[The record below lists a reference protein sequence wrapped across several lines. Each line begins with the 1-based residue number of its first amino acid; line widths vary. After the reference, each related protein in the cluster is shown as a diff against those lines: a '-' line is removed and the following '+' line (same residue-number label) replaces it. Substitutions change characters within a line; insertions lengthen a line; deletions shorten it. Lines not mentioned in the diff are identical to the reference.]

1 MIKISLLGKIKSR
14 KHLARGI
21 STAGN
26 ILHMKSVNNL
36 IHKNN
41 RKTEHKKNT
50 ALSMNADVHVKV

>member
-1 MIKISLLGKIKSR
+1 MIKISMLGKRKSR
-14 KHLARGI
+14 KHHAGGI

-41 RKTEHKKNT
+41 KKNEHKKNRV
-50 ALSMNADVHVKV
+50 LLMNADVHVKV

>member
-26 ILHMKSVNNL
+26 ILHMKSINNL
-36 IHKNN
+36 IHKN
-41 RKTEHKKNT
+41 RKTEHKNT

>member
-1 MIKISLLGKIKSR
+1 MIKISLLGKIRSR
-14 KHLARGI
+14 KHHAGGI

-36 IHKNN
+36 IHKN

-50 ALSMNADVHVKV
+50 PLLMNADVHVKV